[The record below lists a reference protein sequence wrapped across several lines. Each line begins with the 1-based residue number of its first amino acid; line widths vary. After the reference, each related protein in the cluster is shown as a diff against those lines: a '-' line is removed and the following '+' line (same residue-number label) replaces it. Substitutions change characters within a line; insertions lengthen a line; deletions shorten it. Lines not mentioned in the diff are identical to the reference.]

1 MPKNIN
7 LFIRVV
13 DNLWDI
19 WFAWELIRATE
30 EAFPN
35 RYFFDIWT
43 DSVEKVAYFFEKNT
57 ILNRHSQIRKIE
69 DIEKKSA
76 NISFLLFHHPIPAN
90 YQYHAD
96 ELFLRID
103 YLSFDPEWITH
114 HGKEHIDSRE
124 GRKIIEITPSPLSW
138 SAGLIPPPSHLISK
152 HELAKKYGL
161 DHEKKWITIFAYQ
174 KTLLEHL
181 ELEALEGAQVLLLW
195 TDGRE
200 RQDEKNIVSL
210 PFLSLIEFSSFIH
223 LSAWAIVRGEVS
235 LISALQLGTPILWD
249 MYKEIGG
256 FHPEQAE
263 QFLDWQCAN
272 DGFRD
277 LFYRLNGEK
286 EWRVKITE
294 IDRYFRVH
302 QMKKFEPAYSI
313 ITEIQKY
320 IDKYHIS
327 L

>member
-19 WFAWELIRATE
+19 GFAAELVRSFHE
-30 EAFPN
+30 HS
-35 RYFFDIWT
+35 RDKYFFDIWT
-43 DSVEKVAYFFEKNT
+43 DSVEKVTSFFEKNPEFQG
-57 ILNRHSQIRKIE
+57 SYSIREIE
-69 DIEKKSA
+69 NIKEKKA

-90 YQYHAD
+90 YHYGRE

-103 YLSFDPEWITH
+103 YLSFDPEWVIH

-124 GRKIIEITPSPLSW
+124 NRRIIEIIPSPLSG

-152 HELAKKYGL
+152 HELAEKYGL
-161 DHEKKWITIFAYQ
+161 DHEKKWIAVFAYHETRTERLTIESIDDTQ
-174 KTLLEHL
+174 ILM
-181 ELEALEGAQVLLLW
+181 LW
-195 TDGRE
+195 IEWSENQHDSSM
-200 RQDEKNIVSL
+200 IHL
-210 PFLSLIEFSSFIH
+210 PFLSLTEFSSIIH
-223 LSAWAIVRGEVS
+223 ESAWAIIRWEVS
-235 LISALQLGTPILWD
+235 FISTFQLGTPFFWD
-249 MYKEIGG
+249 MYKEIGW
-256 FHPEQAE
+256 FHSEQAE
-263 QFLDWQCAN
+263 QFLDWQGAPEA
-272 DGFRD
+272 FRD
-277 LFYRLNGEK
+277 LFFRLNGVK
-286 EWRVKITE
+286 EWSVKISE
-294 IDRYFRVH
+294 IESYFAVH